1 MEITCQQ
8 CSTLFMVDVGLNPGA
23 ELEVVCPG
31 CFQLY
36 RVQLPSQP
44 KKPEGSSEGRPSRGR
59 LQPGDGGV
67 AERLRDGFTL
77 HFELRHPS
85 RPDIL
90 KLNPFTIK
98 QRIWTGQLDGTEE
111 FRENQGRWFRVGEHP
126 EFARLFQLKGL
137 RINTE
142 SAEPQGGGQRRFAG
156 WKQALPSAGSASTG
170 PEPLSIVEAT
180 PSKSSPLLESVPGV
194 VLPRARRS
202 VWVSGVVLLL
212 IGVAVVLYVLW
223 R

>member
-8 CSTLFMVDVGLNPGA
+8 CSTLFMVDVGLNPGS
-23 ELEVVCPG
+23 ELEVVCPS

-36 RVQLPSQP
+36 RVQLPTTP
-44 KKPEGSSEGRPSRGR
+44 KRQEPAGEGRTMRGR
-59 LQPGDGGV
+59 PLPGEGGV

-85 RPDIL
+85 RQDVY
-90 KLNPFTIK
+90 KLNPFAIK
-98 QRIWTGQLDGTEE
+98 QRIRAGQLDGTEE

-137 RINTE
+137 AINTE
-142 SAEPQGGGQRRFAG
+142 SVETPGGSQRRFAG
-156 WKQALPSAGSASTG
+156 WKQTLPTAQEEPKPSKVGNL
-170 PEPLSIVEAT
+170 PEPLFSKALPLVQALPEVTAT
-180 PSKSSPLLESVPGV
+180 R
-194 VLPRARRS
+194 RARLL
-202 VWVSGVVLLL
+202 WVGAGL
-212 IGVAVVLYVLW
+212 IGLVAVGIAFFLL

>member
-44 KKPEGSSEGRPSRGR
+44 KKPEGSAEGRSSRGR

-77 HFELRHPS
+77 HFELRHPA
-85 RPDIL
+85 RPEVL
-90 KLNPFTIK
+90 KLNPFVIK

-156 WKQALPSAGSASTG
+156 WKHALPPPPSATEVEPTQGSELSLPLASVG
-170 PEPLSIVEAT
+170 REHVPGLSRKKARW
-180 PSKSSPLLESVPGV
+180 PLLLGGGLLLV
-194 VLPRARRS
+194 VL
-202 VWVSGVVLLL
+202 VGLLL
-212 IGVAVVLYVLW
+212 YFFVL
-223 R
+223 